1 MAATSADYFHRVPIR
16 TDNQIIIQNTHGMP
30 SAKFDCDKVN
40 LKLSAW
46 IMWLDYDHHMVI
58 LIISMDHHHVWLLF
72 G

>member
-16 TDNQIIIQNTHGMP
+16 TDNQIIIQNMNGMP

-46 IMWLDYDHHMVI
+46 IMWLGRD
-58 LIISMDHHHVWLLF
+58 LLKIDINYNKKM